1 MEKDKKVGRPS
12 RYESH
17 VKPYFKEIREALE
30 RGVEENQIAKNLRVS
45 ISSWCEYKLKFPE
58 FAELFKDIDRT
69 EILKQLDG
77 ALMKAATGFEYKE
90 IKTYQ
95 VKDDEGNVIKTH
107 SEITQ
112 KVQPPNVTAIFGA
125 YNRFDP
131 NYIKDKAYYDL
142 KQQELELK
150 KLAHDDKEW

>member
-1 MEKDKKVGRPS
+1 MAKKKKGGRPS
-12 RYESH
+12 KFDSH
-17 VKPYFKEIREALE
+17 VKPYFKEIKDALE
-30 RGVEENQIAKNLRVS
+30 RGVEENKIADSLNVS
-45 ISSWCEYKLKFPE
+45 ITSWCEYKLKFPE
-58 FAELFKDIDRT
+58 FAELFKDVDRT
-69 EILKQLDG
+69 DILRTLDG

-150 KLAHDDKEW
+150 RIAQEDKEW